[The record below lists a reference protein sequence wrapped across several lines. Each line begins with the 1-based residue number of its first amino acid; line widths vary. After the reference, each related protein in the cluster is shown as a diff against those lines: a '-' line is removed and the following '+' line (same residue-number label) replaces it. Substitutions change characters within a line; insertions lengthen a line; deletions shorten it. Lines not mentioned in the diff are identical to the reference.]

1 MITINATLDQQLSN
15 LTQQAREERRLFS
28 GAREAERRNITEVY
42 QWWRAARQEPGYL
55 EKQYEQFS
63 DLKRREVVKAGINFD
78 RLLYLVYGLEGLTR
92 DDKFNKIVVLNRIHV
107 EFESNPLAY
116 EHDTTDRLT
125 AWIVSQGGMTV
136 LARGRGI
143 DTDVED
149 ADRDDDDD
157 AISTSS
163 YSSSGLARTE
173 VESSPLV
180 DSALVHVHPHK
191 VVEPEEQRH
200 DNISDKAI
208 ADGFG
213 QRANKS
219 QPTLYRLEYS
229 AGKVNVVAESQHGQ
243 SYLALDVANL
253 TLASVFTQ
261 AYLRRYGDLGSVL
274 APVLEVLSTQAPVL
288 ALRPALERLRE
299 RERDKRRLAGARML
313 VYRARER
320 ELVLA
325 PCSDA
330 MGVVTTAKLRAE
342 LFEYTD
348 SDLVLSH
355 FARRWVEQQ
364 LVMYEQARDYA
375 VDKVENDSDSV
386 LVKLTNS
393 TNAARWSF
401 LDFWKPEPGY
411 AQLVIYKLTD
421 DDQVLAEATLDFM
434 DFQRWVAEHVDT
446 WITGYARHA
455 GRDYNQQV
463 QFQIAA
469 GEFIVRFD
477 YRDSKYTAT
486 GEFSLPAN
494 VKQAGSGAIRVNS
507 QDFYITLAAMARIA
521 STMPVSIK
529 LYSEHC
535 VVEVCGDIAD
545 YKVVIPCVD
554 TYGYRTHTAAERLA
568 LYNIDDIASNI
579 DDYKEFDDD
588 MRAEFNTELLDDTVE
603 LFKD

>member
-1 MITINATLDQQLSN
+1 MTTNATLDQQLSN
-15 LTQQAREERRLFS
+15 LNQQAREERRLFS
-28 GAREAERRNITEVY
+28 GAREAERRNIAEIY

-92 DDKFNKIVVLNRIHV
+92 DDKFNKIVVLNRIHN

-116 EHDTTDRLT
+116 EHDTTDKLT

-149 ADRDDDDD
+149 ADGDDDDD
-157 AISTSS
+157 ASSTSS
-163 YSSSGLARTE
+163 YSSSGLGRTE
-173 VESSPLV
+173 VELSPLV
-180 DSALVHVHPHK
+180 DSALGHVHPHK
-191 VVEPEEQRH
+191 VVEPEEQRR
-200 DNISDKAI
+200 DNLSDKAI

-219 QPTLYRLEYS
+219 QPTLYRLEYL
-229 AGKVNVVAESQHGQ
+229 AGKVNVIAESQNGQ
-243 SYLALDVANL
+243 SYIAQNVAYL

-261 AYLRRYGDLGSVL
+261 AYQRRYADLGSVL
-274 APVLEVLSTQAPVL
+274 APVLEILSTQAPVL

-330 MGVVTTAKLRAE
+330 MGVVTTAQLKTE
-342 LFEYTD
+342 IFERSD

-364 LVMYEQARDYA
+364 LVMYGQARDYA
-375 VDKVENDSDSV
+375 VDTVDASADSV
-386 LVKLTNS
+386 LVRLSNS
-393 TNAARWSF
+393 THPARWSF
-401 LDFWKPEPGY
+401 LDFWKPEPSY
-411 AQLVIYKLTD
+411 AQVVIYNLTED
-421 DDQVLAEATLDFM
+421 LKVLAEVTLEFM
-434 DFQRWVAEHVDT
+434 DFQLWVSEHIDT
-446 WITGYARHA
+446 WISGYARHA

-469 GEFIVRFD
+469 GELIVRFD
-477 YRDSKYTAT
+477 YRDSKYTAA
-486 GEFSLPAN
+486 GEFKLSAN
-494 VKQAGSGAIRVNS
+494 VQQSGAAAIRVNS
-507 QDFYITLAAMARIA
+507 QDFYICLAALSRVA
-521 STMPVSIK
+521 STKPVSIK
-529 LYSEHC
+529 LYGEHC

-554 TYGYRTHTAAERLA
+554 TYGYRTHTAAEPLD
-568 LYNIDDIASNI
+568 LYNIDDVTS
-579 DDYKEFDDD
+579 DLDEYKEFDDD
-588 MRAEFNTELLDDTVE
+588 MRAEFNTELLDDTAE